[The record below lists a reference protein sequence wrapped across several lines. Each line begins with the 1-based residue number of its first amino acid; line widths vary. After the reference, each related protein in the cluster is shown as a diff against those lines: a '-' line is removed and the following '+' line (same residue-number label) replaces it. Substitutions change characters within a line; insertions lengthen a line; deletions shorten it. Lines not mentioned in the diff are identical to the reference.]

1 VSVNSL
7 PLGVAVEVDGIFELN
22 WYQDGR
28 LNNT

>member
-1 VSVNSL
+1 L

-22 WYQDGR
+22 WYQAVR